1 MKVKLIS
8 ITLLLA
14 VLATV
19 GACVT
24 PPSGPLPSLTITA
37 PEQVENGNFVPFLI
51 TSNRPLASGEELVL
65 KADSEVIYKVQTAGN
80 VSVYAFSG
88 RARMRHSGML
98 HVVVTSRS
106 GDKAVASAKVEVSQG
121 ATIPPNGV
129 TGNSNKTRVQGDEIL
144 VLFIND
150 MPVKGYIESATIR
163 LRDGD
168 IQIKGT
174 PLLAEKPQLGF
185 RTPNSLRKVEVTAVV
200 NTAS

>member
-1 MKVKLIS
+1 MKVNPGSIALLIA
-8 ITLLLA
+8 ILA
-14 VLATV
+14 ALS
-19 GACVT
+19 ACVT

-51 TSNRPLASGEELVL
+51 TANRPLVSGEQLVL
-65 KADSEVIYKVQTAGN
+65 KADNEVIYKVHTAGK

-88 RARMRHSGML
+88 RARMRRSGML
-98 HVVVTSRS
+98 HAVVTTRS
-106 GDKAVASAKVEVSQG
+106 GDKAVASVKVAVSQG
-121 ATIPPNGV
+121 ANIPASGV

-150 MPVKGYIESATIR
+150 MPAKGYIESATIR

-168 IQIKGT
+168 IQIEGT

-185 RTPNSLRKVEVTAVV
+185 RTPNSLRKVEVAAVV
-200 NTAS
+200 NTTS

>member
-1 MKVKLIS
+1 MKANLVS

-14 VLATV
+14 VLAAV

-51 TSNRPLASGEELVL
+51 AASRPLVSGEELVL
-65 KADSEVIYKVQTAGN
+65 RADNEVIYKVRTAGK

-88 RARMRHSGML
+88 RARMRRSGML
-98 HVVVTSRS
+98 HVTVTSRS
-106 GDKAVASAKVEVSQG
+106 GDKAIASAKVTLAQG
-121 ATIPPNGV
+121 AAIPASGV

-150 MPVKGYIESATIR
+150 MPFKGYIESATIR
-163 LRDGD
+163 LQDGD

-185 RTPNSLRKVEVTAVV
+185 RTPDSLRKVEVIAVV
-200 NTAS
+200 NTGA